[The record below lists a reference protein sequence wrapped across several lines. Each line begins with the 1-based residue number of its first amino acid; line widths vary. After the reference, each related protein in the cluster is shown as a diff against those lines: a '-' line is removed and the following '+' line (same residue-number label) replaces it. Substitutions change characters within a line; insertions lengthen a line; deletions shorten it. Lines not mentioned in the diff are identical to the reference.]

1 LSPSLP
7 LQYIGNV
14 RSLLR
19 KFVIRP
25 PFSARLIGDEMAQ
38 PDQLQS
44 LSQIE
49 SREFFSPYCRWHSAP
64 GITRGRNR

>member
-1 LSPSLP
+1 MPHQCLS
-7 LQYIGNV
+7 NV
-14 RSLLR
+14 RSLHR
-19 KFVIRP
+19 SFVIRP
-25 PFSARLIGDEMAQ
+25 PFSARLIGDEMTQ